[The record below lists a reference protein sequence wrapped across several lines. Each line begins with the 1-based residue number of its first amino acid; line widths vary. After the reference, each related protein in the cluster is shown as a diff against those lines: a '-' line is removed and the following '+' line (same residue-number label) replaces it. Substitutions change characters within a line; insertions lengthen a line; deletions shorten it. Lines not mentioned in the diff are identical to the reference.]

1 MSMEFAGRV
10 KGHYYGLSKTEKK
23 IADYLLEH
31 ATTARHLSIQE
42 LAEDIDV
49 SMSAISRFTKKVGYS
64 NYQEMRLQLS
74 EPFDHLSESF
84 FASLDENDT
93 AMNIAK
99 ATFQSGITSLSS
111 TMAVLNQDSLEQ
123 AVHLLGRAKTCGL
136 FGMGASSV
144 IVHSAYQ
151 RFLRTSL
158 NCQFSLDY
166 HMQLMY
172 AGRLSEKDC
181 ALIVS
186 HTGRNKDVLRIV
198 DILKERGVPI
208 ISVTSNAASPLARK
222 SDVFLFSISEET
234 KFRPEAISSSVSQ
247 LMLMDTLFTLYAI
260 KEDNDPE
267 YLNRIRRIVNTTRIP

>member
-1 MSMEFAGRV
+1 MEFAGRV

-31 ATTARHLSIQE
+31 AAAARHYSIQE
-42 LAEDIDV
+42 LAGDIDV
-49 SMSAISRFTKKVGYS
+49 SMSAISRFTKKIGYS

-74 EPFDHLSESF
+74 EPFDHQSESF
-84 FASLDENDT
+84 FATLDEHGT
-93 AMNIAK
+93 TMNIAK

-111 TMAVLNQDSLEQ
+111 TMAILNQESLDKAIQ
-123 AVHLLGRAKTCGL
+123 LLSNAETCGL

-166 HMQLMY
+166 HMQLMV
-172 AGRLSEKDC
+172 AGRLSERDC

-198 DILKERGVPI
+198 DVLKENHVPI
-208 ISVTSNAASPLARK
+208 IAITSNAASPLARK
-222 SDVFLFSISEET
+222 SDIFLFSISEET

-260 KEDNDPE
+260 KVDNDPE
-267 YLNRIRRIVNTTRIP
+267 YFNRIRKIVNTTRMP

>member
-158 NCQFSLDY
+158 FTGLP
-166 HMQLMY
+166 Y
-172 AGRLSEKDC
+172 A
-181 ALIVS
+181 A
-186 HTGRNKDVLRIV
+186 DVC
-198 DILKERGVPI
+198 
-208 ISVTSNAASPLARK
+208 RK
-222 SDVFLFSISEET
+222 AE
-234 KFRPEAISSSVSQ
+234 
-247 LMLMDTLFTLYAI
+247 
-260 KEDNDPE
+260 
-267 YLNRIRRIVNTTRIP
+267 